1 MLALDRCL
9 SPVSTGVDPQKEKSI
24 LSIITAS
31 KRDSL
36 NLLPGTLQNLAM
48 SLCPDLGTKG
58 SVDHESVNEK
68 SLEKDKETGPLI
80 FPTVEFIESTIRG
93 VEVCSRIGLQGRSL
107 SQATSL
113 SGWKG
118 LSKDLLARSFSSRKM
133 TELLEPS
140 KNSAYS
146 VSAKSGHSLRNL
158 ISSSNLGYVKLGRSN
173 WKVEKQY
180 AEPSRRVRFKVDA
193 KFRIDWESLEIKNQ
207 EIIFSLGLKEGSK
220 RLPVYDSNKNWVDT
234 EPIAIH
240 DLSNIDYISRKVIS
254 SLSDRVLHLENERLN
269 EKLEERN
276 REIAKLKSQIEVQTG
291 VTNQTLVEKKTD
303 MKTKT
308 DEEKPP

>member
-1 MLALDRCL
+1 M
-9 SPVSTGVDPQKEKSI
+9 SH
-24 LSIITAS
+24 
-31 KRDSL
+31 SL
-36 NLLPGTLQNLAM
+36 
-48 SLCPDLGTKG
+48 
-58 SVDHESVNEK
+58 
-68 SLEKDKETGPLI
+68 
-80 FPTVEFIESTIRG
+80 
-93 VEVCSRIGLQGRSL
+93 
-107 SQATSL
+107 
-113 SGWKG
+113 
-118 LSKDLLARSFSSRKM
+118 
-133 TELLEPS
+133 PS
-140 KNSAYS
+140 KGFIREEFKRLYC
-146 VSAKSGHSLRNL
+146 G
-158 ISSSNLGYVKLGRSN
+158 SNPKRS
-173 WKVEKQY
+173 KVTTTPEWFEKQY
-180 AEPSRRVRFKVDA
+180 AEPSRRVQVKVDA